1 MIHWGI
7 IGLGHLARVFCNGL
21 RFTDK
26 GEATAVASR
35 DPHKARQFAADFS
48 IATVHDTYQDLLADP
63 SVDAVYIATIHP
75 AHLQWVELAASAGK
89 HILVEKPIGIN
100 AGEVAA
106 MIEAAQS
113 NDVFLM
119 EAFMYRCHPQMQQ
132 LASLIQQ
139 VAIGAVRLVRASFGY
154 HADFDPHIRAY
165 NHDLA
170 GGGILDVGG
179 YTAAAARF
187 VLC

>member
-7 IGLGHLARVFCNGL
+7 IGPGHIARVFCNGL

-75 AHLQWVELAASAGK
+75 AHLQWVELAASSGK

-100 AGEVAA
+100 
-106 MIEAAQS
+106 
-113 NDVFLM
+113 
-119 EAFMYRCHPQMQQ
+119 
-132 LASLIQQ
+132 
-139 VAIGAVRLVRASFGY
+139 
-154 HADFDPHIRAY
+154 
-165 NHDLA
+165 
-170 GGGILDVGG
+170 VGK
-179 YTAAAARF
+179 
-187 VLC
+187 